1 MRSIKDYLLLFFKG
15 VGIGAANVIPG
26 VSGGTIAFITNI
38 YEELINSL
46 KSLDVKAVKLTFGF
60 QVKELSR
67 HINLPFLVAVFVGV
81 ALSILS
87 LGKLLD
93 FLFNV
98 YPVQVW
104 SFFFGLIL
112 ASIFFV
118 GKRIEKWNATTI
130 IMLLLGTAVA
140 VFISFMKPASEND
153 NFFYLI
159 ICGVVAISSMLL
171 PGLSGSFVLI
181 LLGNYRL
188 LFLKAIPDFNLK
200 VIIPVAI
207 GSLIGFVALSHL
219 IAYVLKKFHDATLA
233 VLTGFILGSLLIIWP
248 WKHAI
253 FLEDDLGNVVIKD
266 GEKVI
271 QSYEHFIP
279 QITETGTLIAIALM
293 LLGIASVWLIE
304 SFGEK
309 QATQK

>member
-1 MRSIKDYLLLFFKG
+1 MQSIKDYLLLFFKG

-38 YEELINSL
+38 YEDLINSL
-46 KSLDVKAVKLTFGF
+46 KSLDVKAVKLAFSFRTR
-60 QVKELSR
+60 ELSQ
-67 HINLPFLVAVFVGV
+67 HINLPFLIAVFLGV
-81 ALSILS
+81 AISILS

-118 GKRIEKWNATTI
+118 GKRIEKWNTVSIT
-130 IMLLLGTAVA
+130 MLLLGTALA
-140 VFISFMKPASEND
+140 VFISFMKPATENH
-153 NFFYLI
+153 NFFYLV

-200 VIIPVAI
+200 VIIPVGI
-207 GSLIGFVALSHL
+207 GALVGFVALSHL
-219 IAYVLKKFHDATLA
+219 IAYLLKKFYDATIA

-253 FLEDDLGNVVIKD
+253 YLEDELGDIVIKD

-279 QITETGTLIAIALM
+279 KITETGTMIAIGLM
-293 LLGIASVWLIE
+293 LTGIAAVWLIE

-309 QATQK
+309 QASK

>member
-1 MRSIKDYLLLFFKG
+1 MRNFKEYLLLFFKG

-46 KSLDVKAVKLTFGF
+46 KSFDLSAIKLASSFRF
-60 QVKELSR
+60 RELSG
-67 HINLPFLVAVFVGV
+67 HVNLPFLLAIFLGVAV
-81 ALSILS
+81 SIIS
-87 LGKLLD
+87 LGRILD
-93 FLFNV
+93 FLFNE

-118 GKRIEKWNATTI
+118 GKKIKQWNFI
-130 IMLLLGTAVA
+130 SIVMLMVGTALA
-140 VFISFMKPASEND
+140 VYISFLNPASENE
-153 NFFYLI
+153 NFIYLI
-159 ICGVVAISSMLL
+159 FCGVVAISSMLL

-181 LLGNYRL
+181 LMGNYRL
-188 LFLKAIPDFNLK
+188 LFLKAIPDFNIK
-200 VIIPVAI
+200 IIIPVAI
-207 GSLIGFVALSHL
+207 GAIVGFIGLSHL
-219 IAYVLKKFHDATLA
+219 IAFVLKRFHDATIA

-253 FLEDDLGNVVIKD
+253 YLQDQLGNLVIKD

-271 QSYEHFIP
+271 QSYEHFLP
-279 QITETGTLIAIALM
+279 QITAASTLIAIALM
-293 LLGIASVWLIE
+293 VSGIVSVWLIE
-304 SFGEK
+304 SFGESETEK
-309 QATQK
+309 

>member
-38 YEELINSL
+38 YEELIDSL
-46 KSLDVKAVKLTFGF
+46 KSIDLKAVKLTFGF
-60 QVKELSR
+60 KVKELSQ
-67 HINLPFLVAVFVGV
+67 HINLPFLIAVFLGV
-81 ALSILS
+81 AISILS

-93 FLFNV
+93 YLFNV

-118 GKRIEKWNATTI
+118 GKRIKIWNAVVI
-130 IMLLLGTAVA
+130 FMLLLGTAIA
-140 VFISFMKPASEND
+140 VYISFLKPASENE
-153 NFFYLI
+153 NFIYLI
-159 ICGVVAISSMLL
+159 LCGVVAISSMLL

-181 LLGNYRL
+181 LLGNYHL

-200 VIIPVAI
+200 IIMPVGI
-207 GSLIGFVALSHL
+207 GAVIGFVGLSHL
-219 IAYVLKKFHDATLA
+219 IAFVLKKFYDATIA
-233 VLTGFILGSLLIIWP
+233 ILTGFILGSLLIIWP

-253 FLEDDLGNVVIKD
+253 YLEDELGSYVIKD

-279 QITETGTLIAIALM
+279 QITEAGTLIAIGLM
-293 LLGIASVWLIE
+293 LLGIVAVWLIE

-309 QATQK
+309 QVK